1 MRASKRESLWVG
13 AARLVFWQQI
23 RTVPA
28 SELVFVDESG
38 SHLGLVPAQARSPR
52 GQRARGQRP
61 QQRGR
66 NVSLLAA
73 LGVQGVLAQLN
84 LLGTTDGMTFEAFI
98 ACHLVPHTNLSSG
111 CTLSKEYDS
120 HIEGVLEVKIQC
132 TSHENWYQLWPGA
145 YVVMDNC
152 SIHKGKEVEHLI
164 QAAGAHLVYLPPYS
178 PDFSPIENVLSKVKA
193 HLRAAKTKIHA
204 ELVAAIK
211 EVFGSIS
218 QQDICDW
225 LPHCCYCAS
234 PA

>member
-1 MRASKRESLWVG
+1 
-13 AARLVFWQQI
+13 
-23 RTVPA
+23 
-28 SELVFVDESG
+28 
-38 SHLGLVPAQARSPR
+38 
-52 GQRARGQRP
+52 
-61 QQRGR
+61 
-66 NVSLLAA
+66 
-73 LGVQGVLAQLN
+73 
-84 LLGTTDGMTFEAFI
+84 
-98 ACHLVPHTNLSSG
+98 
-111 CTLSKEYDS
+111 
-120 HIEGVLEVKIQC
+120 
-132 TSHENWYQLWPGA
+132 
-145 YVVMDNC
+145 MDNC
-152 SIHKGKEVEHLI
+152 SIHKGKEVEQLI